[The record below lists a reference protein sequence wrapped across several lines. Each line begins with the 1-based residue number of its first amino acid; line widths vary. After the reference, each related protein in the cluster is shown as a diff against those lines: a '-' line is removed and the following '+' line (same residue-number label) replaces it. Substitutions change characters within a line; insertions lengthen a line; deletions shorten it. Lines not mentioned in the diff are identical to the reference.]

1 VSTPTASTSTTVA
14 AALRAHFEHTFGRIA
29 NHDWLV
35 IEHVTRFHPEV
46 ATQPD
51 PVVPLTALLAN
62 WHGATPSQ
70 RLLASYPRLLKAAN
84 DAAEAA
90 GALPNG
96 RMTFRT
102 EEFWGF
108 EEWDENSRLVQN
120 HPRTLA
126 EIEAYLVLG
135 LGPLVDAYFVLANA
149 QERSDVRWPVN
160 SHWIAVFPITG
171 GSEGHYI
178 HVEAIARDGSRQ
190 LLYLG
195 KTFKGMDHA
204 WQIARKLGDLLH
216 V

>member
-1 VSTPTASTSTTVA
+1 MT

-29 NHDWLV
+29 DHDWSV
-35 IEHVTRFHPEV
+35 IEYVTRFHPDV
-46 ATQPD
+46 ANQPD

-62 WHGATPSQ
+62 WQGATPSQ
-70 RLLASYPRLLKAAN
+70 RLLTSYPRLLRATN

-96 RMTFRT
+96 RVTFRT

-149 QERSDVRWPVN
+149 QERSDVRWPVD